1 MDSLDLSSFSPKLMF
16 VLGFVVISILAFAMF
31 PMIAGA
37 GQGVY
42 LEAKQDGSC
51 ELAAGKVRFD
61 RVYLSTS
68 SIDDNAD
75 DINWATAVSTV
86 TANSFTAGT
95 SDVSEG
101 TSKGCKVD
109 ALASTFTGTQVYAL
123 TSTDIKFTFTPAAL
137 GGLIPAGTAGWE
149 DPASMFEDN
158 NGLLIVIIGVIAL
171 IIGVAPM
178 GVLGYIGY
186 VVLQRFQMGGMSGLT
201 LMIVSTLGAI
211 VIVTLMGTFVDFIS
225 ISYDAIDPNRF
236 TVFNLGL
243 ASLAPT
249 LKQFWGIIF
258 LGSFVGLGAMLFVA
272 VRRAGS
278 SGMSGGESESR
289 ILT

>member
-42 LEAKQDGSC
+42 LEAKSDGSC
-51 ELAAGKVRFD
+51 ELTAGKVRFD
-61 RVYLSTS
+61 RIHFSTTAITQTADEFDWS
-68 SIDDNAD
+68 SSTGVAD
-75 DINWATAVSTV
+75 VTEKTGGGCTATGITAAMTHFLLPNDTTFTATATADTV
-86 TANSFTAGT
+86 P
-95 SDVSEG
+95 
-101 TSKGCKVD
+101 D
-109 ALASTFTGTQVYAL
+109 AT
-123 TSTDIKFTFTPAAL
+123 
-137 GGLIPAGTAGWE
+137 WE
-149 DPASMFEDN
+149 APASMFEDN

-178 GVLGYIGY
+178 GILGYIGY
-186 VVLQRFQMGGMSGLT
+186 VTLQRFQSGGMSGLT

-211 VIVTLMGTFVDFIS
+211 VIVTLLGTFVDFIS
-225 ISYDAIDPNRF
+225 ISYDAINPHRF
-236 TVFNLGL
+236 SVFNLGL
-243 ASLAPT
+243 ASLAVT
-249 LKQFWGIIF
+249 LKEFWGIIF

-278 SGMSGGESESR
+278 DGMARGDSDSR